1 MRQVNL
7 QNRWD
12 YLGSRYIFHGGIA
25 LLDER
30 REGGQTSHSAHH
42 APLPYPLYTIG
53 QTTHRYEAYMKHAF
67 VIDPTHGTNV
77 ALMASGTLH
86 RYDAHYGAKE
96 YRLDEK
102 NGYAQLMLETT
113 RAEVHN
119 LSAGLSLHHDHLGAD
134 DHETTP
140 GAYLQYT
147 LSPGTRL
154 TLMAGLRAD
163 HSSRYGWF
171 VTPRIHFKYIPHEV
185 LTLRL
190 SAGKGYRTPHA
201 LAEHNYLLASGRQLV
216 ADARQQEEAWNY
228 GASAALTIPVDGKTL
243 RLNAEYYYTHFV
255 RQMLVD
261 YDSDPRL
268 IRLTDL
274 NGRSRS
280 HTLQIDASY
289 PLLDGLELTAAYR
302 LNDVKSTYGDRF
314 MEKPLQSRYK
324 ALLTASY
331 KVPPRLWQIDLSF
344 QQNGGGRLPSDRGY
358 FPAYPQLNAQLTRWF
373 RHFSV
378 YAGGENL
385 TNYRQADP
393 IIGADNPW
401 GTAFEPTMVWGPV
414 HGIVLYAGLRI
425 NLGKRL

>member
-324 ALLTASY
+324 GLVTIGWKPMMA
-331 KVPPRLWQIDLSF
+331 LWQVDVTL
-344 QQNGGGRLPSDRGY
+344 QLNGGGRMPEPYTKADGSLSWERE
-358 FPAYPQLNAQLTRWF
+358 FPAYPQLNIQVTREF
-373 RHFSV
+373 RHMSV
-378 YAGGENL
+378 YVGAENL
-385 TNYRQADP
+385 TGYRQAVP
-393 IIGADNPW
+393 VIEAGAP
-401 GTAFEPTMVWGPV
+401 TSALFEPTMV
-414 HGIVLYAGLRI
+414 YAGLRMH
-425 NLGKRL
+425 LWRL